1 MSRRITEGAE
11 GVDFLAQFVHHTDRR
26 RFLQVAGAVFAASAV
41 ACSDEAGSLAG
52 PGPVTPGDPEGAHL
66 TPPEDPN
73 TVVNLGTGDFGV
85 LNFAFALEQLEAAFY
100 TQVVNTAGFS
110 TRFSEM
116 ESDVLNDLRAH
127 EVIHREYLY
136 AVLAANNAAIPG
148 LRVNFSSITFSD
160 RMSVLQTAQA
170 LEDTGVSAYNGA
182 AQLLQTDAFIDV
194 AGKIVSVEARHA
206 ACIRDILQ
214 PMTGFFAGDDIIN
227 IQGLDLVRVPAMVL
241 PIAAMFLQ
249 TQLDAS
255 GLPTPQYVPASPTA
269 TVGA

>member
-85 LNFAFALEQLEAAFY
+85 IAFAFALEQLEGAFY
-100 TQVVNTAGFS
+100 TQVVAGSYFAGA
-110 TRFSEM
+110 TDQERN
-116 ESDVLNDLRAH
+116 VLNDLRAH

-136 AVLAANNAAIPG
+136 QVLDANDAEIPG
-148 LRVNFSSITFSD
+148 LRVDFSSVDFGS

-182 AQLLQTDAFIDV
+182 AQLLQTDALINV

-206 ACIRDILQ
+206 ACIRDLLQ
-214 PMTGFFAGDDIIN
+214 PLTGFFAGDDIIN
-227 IQGLDLVRVPAMVL
+227 SQGLDLVRVPAMVL